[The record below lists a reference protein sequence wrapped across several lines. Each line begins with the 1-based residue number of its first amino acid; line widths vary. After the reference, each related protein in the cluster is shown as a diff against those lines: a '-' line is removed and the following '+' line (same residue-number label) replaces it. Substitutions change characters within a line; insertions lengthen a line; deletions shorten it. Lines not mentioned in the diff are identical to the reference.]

1 MSNPIPLT
9 GHKTDYA
16 ERDRQRKLYLEFLD
30 RNERA
35 EHKPLPPKDLTPTVM
50 HRQRLAFLD

>member
-35 EHKPLPPKDLTPTVM
+35 EHKPIPTKEISPTVFM
-50 HRQRLAFLD
+50 KQKLAFLD